1 MSVPL
6 VDFLTAKL
14 ANMHGLLQEH
24 ARDRT
29 KLALWQAKMDWKR
42 PVEGLK
48 ESFRL
53 CPGREAWVG
62 RIGAELRVTDEQ
74 ALARLGDYFECFTQV
89 LADPMP
95 ASPRHAGA
103 DAGRGG
109 EGRRR

>member
-14 ANMHGLLQEH
+14 ANMHALLQEH

-29 KLALWQAKMDWKR
+29 KLALWQAKMDWRR

-53 CPGREAWVG
+53 CPGQEAWVG
-62 RIGAELRVTDEQ
+62 RIGAELRVTDEL
-74 ALARLGDYFECFTQV
+74 ALERLGEYYGLFTEV
-89 LADPMP
+89 LGDPTP
-95 ASPRHAGA
+95 DSPRHAGA
-103 DAGRGG
+103 DVGRGG
-109 EGRRR
+109 K